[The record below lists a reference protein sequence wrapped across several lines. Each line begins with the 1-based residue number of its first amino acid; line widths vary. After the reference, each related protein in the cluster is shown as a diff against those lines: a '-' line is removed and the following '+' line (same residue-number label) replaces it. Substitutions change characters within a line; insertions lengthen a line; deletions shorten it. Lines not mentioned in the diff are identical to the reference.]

1 MRRKRFR
8 FRRIIVI
15 LILLFLT
22 IKIKNKFIDINNVFM
37 NTRDKEINI
46 NEEDIN
52 SKSAYLVE
60 KDTGKVILDKNAH
73 TIIYPASMT
82 KIMTGI
88 LAIENISDLNEYIIM
103 SDDIINF
110 MTSEGASTTGIIGG
124 EEVKVID
131 LIYGNLLP
139 SGGDASIAL
148 ARRVAGSE
156 EEFVELMNSKARELG
171 MDSTN
176 FTNSSGL
183 HNENQYSTV
192 KDIYKLLNY
201 SLKNEIF
208 NNIIRTDRYYME
220 PTNFHPEG
228 MTLEST
234 LFKDLG
240 HLENSSLIKGGKTGF
255 TSKAGL
261 CLASIGEKN
270 GIEYILVTANG
281 DVDEVN
287 TPYNILDALFIYSN
301 IE

>member
-220 PTNFHPEG
+220 ATNFHPEG

-255 TSKAGL
+255 TSNAGL

-270 GIEYILVTANG
+270 GIEYILVTASG

-287 TPYNILDALFIYSN
+287 TPYNILDAIFIYSN